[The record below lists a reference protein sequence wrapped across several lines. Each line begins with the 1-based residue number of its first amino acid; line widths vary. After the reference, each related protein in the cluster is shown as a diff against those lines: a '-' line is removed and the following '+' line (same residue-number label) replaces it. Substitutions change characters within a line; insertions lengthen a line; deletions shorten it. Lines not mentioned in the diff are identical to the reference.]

1 MSELLAVA
9 KEMKALVKA
18 IRNKHKVG
26 IGEKIYMWRMG
37 TPPEIQE
44 LDSNSVWKRFCAAI
58 EKEEGQGT

>member
-1 MSELLAVA
+1 
-9 KEMKALVKA
+9 MKALVKA